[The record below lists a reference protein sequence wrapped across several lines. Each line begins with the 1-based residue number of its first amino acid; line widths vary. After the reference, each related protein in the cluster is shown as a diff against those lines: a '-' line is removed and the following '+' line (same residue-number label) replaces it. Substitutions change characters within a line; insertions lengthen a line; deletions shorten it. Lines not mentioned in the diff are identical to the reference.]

1 MTWMGKVDEVRIW
14 SDTRTQGE
22 IQGNMDKT
30 LVGNESGLVAYY
42 PMDVNNNYSMIIDK
56 TSNANHA
63 KISNAEILPRFF
75 DNSSCTNGPDG
86 TTTCP
91 YPTIRSALDEVKS
104 GDHVYIREGRYTEML
119 NTEAL
124 NVDLAGHRGF
134 SRSSDH
140 QSGLDIDD
148 AFLKEEDKI
157 IFEGYPGEEVI
168 IDGTVALND
177 NSSNWVGPYSHTL
190 DNGTSIS
197 IYKTVIDFDNISREI
212 MTPVD
217 DNITQVFVN
226 GRYMI
231 PALPM
236 NIKNPT
242 DPTTGN
248 PNNPEPGTIWAGIG
262 RSPFKYPA
270 SDTTTWGP
278 DADPR
283 KGNHDWYMPAK
294 LENLD

>member
-1 MTWMGKVDEVRIW
+1 
-14 SDTRTQGE
+14 
-22 IQGNMDKT
+22 
-30 LVGNESGLVAYY
+30 
-42 PMDVNNNYSMIIDK
+42 
-56 TSNANHA
+56 
-63 KISNAEILPRFF
+63 
-75 DNSSCTNGPDG
+75 
-86 TTTCP
+86 
-91 YPTIRSALDEVKS
+91 
-104 GDHVYIREGRYTEML
+104 ML

-248 PNNPEPGTIWAGIG
+248 PNNPEPGTIWARIG

-283 KGNHDWYMPAK
+283 KGNHDWYLPGK
-294 LENLD
+294 LENLDYPEEWAFDEANKTLYLYASDNYTPTSNNVRVRVRERFVRFRDSYNFELKNLHFFAGSINI

>member
-1 MTWMGKVDEVRIW
+1 MLTNEDILARKKGFLKEKKYIKEKQINLKARVF
-14 SDTRTQGE
+14 DTYHNLLKHR
-22 IQGNMDKT
+22 
-30 LVGNESGLVAYY
+30 GLEGLT
-42 PMDVNNNYSMIIDK
+42 K
-56 TSNANHA
+56 
-63 KISNAEILPRFF
+63 
-75 DNSSCTNGPDG
+75 G
-86 TTTCP
+86 TKLLDLG
-91 YPTIRSALDEVKS
+91 SA
-104 GDHVYIREGRYTEML
+104 
-119 NTEAL
+119 
-124 NVDLAGHRGF
+124 DLAFVNISKKRGL
-134 SRSSDH
+134 DA
-140 QSGLDIDD
+140 SGLDIDD

-248 PNNPEPGTIWAGIG
+248 PNNPEPGTIWARIG

-283 KGNHDWYMPAK
+283 KGNHDWY
-294 LENLD
+294 

>member
-14 SDTRTQGE
+14 NDTRTQGE

-197 IYKTVIDFDNISREI
+197 LSLIHI
-212 MTPVD
+212 
-217 DNITQVFVN
+217 
-226 GRYMI
+226 
-231 PALPM
+231 
-236 NIKNPT
+236 
-242 DPTTGN
+242 
-248 PNNPEPGTIWAGIG
+248 
-262 RSPFKYPA
+262 
-270 SDTTTWGP
+270 
-278 DADPR
+278 
-283 KGNHDWYMPAK
+283 
-294 LENLD
+294 